1 MASSLEFNKALAAVL
16 TAGIIASGVG
26 VFSRIIYH
34 PTMPEERAYP
44 IDMAA
49 VEGAGQEAAQEQ
61 EETMELSEMLAIGS
75 ADSGAKISKKCA
87 ACHNFDKG
95 GANKIGP
102 DLWGVLGRDIASVPD
117 FSYSSAL
124 GDKEGAWDY
133 DKLNEFL
140 HSPKG
145 WAPGTKMTFAGLSK
159 PQDRADLLLYLRS
172 LSDAPAPLPE
182 GG

>member
-26 VFSRIIYH
+26 VFSRMIYH

-49 VEGAGQEAAQEQ
+49 VESAGQEAAQEQ
-61 EETMELSEMLAIGS
+61 EETMELSELLALAS
-75 ADSGAKISKKCA
+75 VDSGQKVSKKCA
-87 ACHNFDKG
+87 SCHTFEDG

-102 DLWGVLGRDIASVPD
+102 ALWGVLGRKIASLPD

-124 GDKEGAWDY
+124 SDKEGDWGY
-133 DKLNEFL
+133 DQLNEFVT
-140 HSPKG
+140 SPKA
-145 WAPGTKMTFAGLSK
+145 WAPGTKMTFAGLKK
-159 PQDRADLLLYLRS
+159 PQDRADLILYLRS
-172 LSDAPAPLPE
+172 LNATPAPLPE

>member
-16 TAGIIASGVG
+16 TAGIIASGAG
-26 VFSRIIYH
+26 VLSRIIYH
-34 PTMPEERAYP
+34 PYIPAERAYP

-49 VEGAGQEAAQEQ
+49 VEAAGDEAAGEQ
-61 EETMELSEMLAIGS
+61 EEAMDLSEVLAT
-75 ADSGAKISKKCA
+75 ADAAAGETVAKKCV
-87 ACHNFDKG
+87 ACHTFEQG

-102 DLWGVLGRDIASVPD
+102 NLWGVLGRDIASLPD

-124 GDKEGAWDY
+124 SEKEGVWDY
-133 DKLNEFL
+133 QALNDFL
-140 HSPKG
+140 HDPRG

-159 PQDRADLLLYLRS
+159 AEDRGNLLLYLRT
-172 LSDAPAPLPE
+172 LSDNPPPLPE

>member
-26 VFSRIIYH
+26 VLSRMIYH
-34 PTMPEERAYP
+34 PHIPEERAYP

-49 VEGAGQEAAQEQ
+49 VEEAGQQAAQEQ
-61 EETMELSEMLAIGS
+61 EETMTLSQALAVAS
-75 ADSGAKISKKCA
+75 ADKGQTITKKCS

-117 FSYSSAL
+117 FSYSAAL
-124 GDKEGAWDY
+124 SDKEGAWDY

-140 HSPKG
+140 TSPKA
-145 WAPGTKMTFAGLSK
+145 WAPGTKMTFAGLPK
-159 PQDRADLLLYLRS
+159 LGDRSDVLLYLRS
-172 LSDAPAPLPE
+172 LSDNPEPLPE
-182 GG
+182 EG